1 MKGNTLTQDQSYPLA
16 SWELSQVIYAEAQP
30 TDLKLAAVLGNSN
43 DLTWGFLSQGLELRP
58 LPYTTTC
65 KTPFVFTSEDILR
78 CIRKQE
84 QGNAR
89 HFVNVK

>member
-16 SWELSQVIYAEAQP
+16 SWELSQAIYAEAQP

-65 KTPFVFTSEDILR
+65 KTPFVFTSEDIFKMYQKAGAGER
-78 CIRKQE
+78 TSFC
-84 QGNAR
+84 
-89 HFVNVK
+89 